1 MTIASYCHIWHLVDC
16 IRSEEKWMAFRY
28 FPAVLLSLS
37 CCTEGPVFLGIVRV
51 NLSRPS
57 LFLPAFLIDSA
68 QSAPLLAFLFS
79 YYFSSYS
86 CTGSD

>member
-1 MTIASYCHIWHLVDC
+1 
-16 IRSEEKWMAFRY
+16 MAFRY

-68 QSAPLLAFLFS
+68 QSAPLLFFSVTTFLATLVQGPTDLHS
-79 YYFSSYS
+79 AQ
-86 CTGSD
+86 CPALGQ

>member
-1 MTIASYCHIWHLVDC
+1 
-16 IRSEEKWMAFRY
+16 MAFRY

-37 CCTEGPVFLGIVRV
+37 CCTEGPPVFLGIVRV

-68 QSAPLLAFLFS
+68 QSAPLLFFSVTTFLATLVQGPTDLRS
-79 YYFSSYS
+79 AQ
-86 CTGSD
+86 CPALGQ